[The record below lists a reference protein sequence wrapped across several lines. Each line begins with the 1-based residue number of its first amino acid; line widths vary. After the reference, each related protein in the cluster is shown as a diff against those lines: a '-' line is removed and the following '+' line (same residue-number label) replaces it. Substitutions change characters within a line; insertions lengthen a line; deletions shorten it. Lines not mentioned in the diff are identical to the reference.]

1 MAKTVSEPRPRL
13 KPTAPR
19 MEVVRYTFDQHKD
32 IFTLVRLVVCL
43 SARLIVW
50 HTAAITQSMALS

>member
-1 MAKTVSEPRPRL
+1 MSKTMQEPRPRL

-32 IFTLVRLVVCL
+32 IFTLVRLHPRFVFVFCL
-43 SARLIVW
+43 WS
-50 HTAAITQSMALS
+50 

>member
-1 MAKTVSEPRPRL
+1 MSKTMQEPRPRL

-32 IFTLVRLVVCL
+32 IFTLVCEGAIVSFVFCNDRLGV
-43 SARLIVW
+43 AR
-50 HTAAITQSMALS
+50 SRP

>member
-1 MAKTVSEPRPRL
+1 MGKTIQNPQPRL

-32 IFTLVRLVVCL
+32 IFTLVCEE
-43 SARLIVW
+43 
-50 HTAAITQSMALS
+50 